1 MCHHNF
7 WLTHC
12 IEELRNRILYL
23 RYAHHVRTNSHDK
36 SGFGIRHFECHV
48 GAFLRNCISIQRC
61 RRSEEMVDTFYRRFY
76 GDLQHPQVF
85 WGECLILFGIKLT
98 QIRKWIFSLR
108 RPWSFSLSG
117 RKMGMDFFAKW
128 DFWRYFAFCAHGR
141 TETYTMASSLQKM
154 RKIVGKN

>member
-12 IEELRNRILYL
+12 IEELWNRILYL

-36 SGFGIRHFECHV
+36 SGLGIRHFECHV

-76 GDLQHPQVF
+76 GDLQHPQIF
-85 WGECLILFGIKLT
+85 WGECLILFDPN
-98 QIRKWIFSLR
+98 SY
-108 RPWSFSLSG
+108 
-117 RKMGMDFFAKW
+117 MDFRLKAALEFFFIGQKDGDGLFAKW
-128 DFWRYFAFCAHGR
+128 DFWRYFAFCAQTDGNIHNGLLF
-141 TETYTMASSLQKM
+141 T
-154 RKIVGKN
+154 KNEEKSWKTLG